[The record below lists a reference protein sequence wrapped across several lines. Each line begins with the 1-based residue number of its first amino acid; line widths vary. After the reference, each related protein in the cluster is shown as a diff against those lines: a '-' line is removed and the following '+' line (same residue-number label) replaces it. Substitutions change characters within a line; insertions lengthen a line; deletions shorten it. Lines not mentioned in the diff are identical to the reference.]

1 MKLRLL
7 SLLLLISG
15 VVHGQTP
22 PGYIKANMRFKWV
35 AGVFDSALHVPQYN
49 GTPSGIRN
57 GAWVGD
63 GAVAVDTVNNLFY
76 FRSSGAWHST
86 SSGSG
91 WLLTGNAGTTSS
103 NFIGTTDNQPLSF
116 RVNNRWAGRIYTNG
130 SVYLGDSAGVNDVQ
144 EDESNVGIGRFALKN
159 VTVSSG
165 NVASGESALYNLTVG
180 FGNVAGGL
188 ETLYNLTAG
197 SYNTAIGTSSGNN
210 AKQKVDAKNQ
220 ILIGAN
226 TYGTRDSITVL
237 GADFIKETI
246 VRGKL
251 IDSTLSAGSGTKAVR
266 WNSSTGEF
274 TYADTSEVTTPTWQ
288 QTLTAGSTLTQ
299 DNTITSTGYDF
310 SFNGQN
316 IQFNATDGVDLTGT
330 IAGTTSTISVD
341 GSQLTL
347 RNSRSGATSGLDIRA
362 DSIMIEPHLGLL
374 KIDTLAA
381 ASSQNQL
388 IGWTST
394 SGANR
399 GKVGAV
405 TIGTGLSLSS
415 GTLNSVWTASGND
428 VYSNNS
434 GNVGIGTSTPTAL
447 THLIS
452 TTEQLRIGYDAS
464 NYYKTT
470 VGSTG
475 GVTFDAVGSGSQ
487 FSFSDNVNVTG
498 TGNVFYGRWKARVDS
513 TTSSATPTI
522 NTDNVDLFKITALA
536 AAITSMT
543 TNLSGTPNDGD
554 ILELVITDNGTAR
567 AITWGASFVSTTVT
581 LPSTTTLGVT
591 LTVVLQYY
599 KSSSYGNNKW
609 HCVNYY

>member
-1 MKLRLL
+1 MRKRFLILFLL
-7 SLLLLISG
+7 VSA
-15 VVHGQTP
+15 VVYGQTP
-22 PGYIKANMRFKWV
+22 AGYIKANMRFKWT
-35 AGVFDSALHVPQYN
+35 AGIFDSALHVPQYS
-49 GTPSGIRN
+49 GTPSGTRN

-63 GAVAVDTVNNLFY
+63 GAVAIDTVNNLFY
-76 FRSSGAWHST
+76 FRSGGSWHST
-86 SSGSG
+86 SSGAG
-91 WLLTGNAGTTSS
+91 WLLTGNSGTTSS

-144 EDESNVGIGRFALKN
+144 ENESNVGIGRFALKN
-159 VTVSSG
+159 VTVGSG

-197 SYNTAIGTSSGNN
+197 SYNTASGTQALHHLTTGSNNVGIGTSSGNN

-220 ILIGAN
+220 ILIGAG
-226 TYGTRDSITVL
+226 TYGTRDSIAVI
-237 GADFIKETI
+237 GANFMKETI
-246 VRGKL
+246 LRGNL
-251 IDSTLSAGSGTKAVR
+251 IDSTLSAGAGTKAVR

-274 TYADTSEVTTPTWQ
+274 TYADTTV
-288 QTLTAGSTLTQ
+288 G
-299 DNTITSTGYDF
+299 G
-310 SFNGQN
+310 G
-316 IQFNATDGVDLTGT
+316 
-330 IAGTTSTISVD
+330 
-341 GSQLTL
+341 
-347 RNSRSGATSGLDIRA
+347 GL
-362 DSIMIEPHLGLL
+362 
-374 KIDTLAA
+374 
-381 ASSQNQL
+381 
-388 IGWTST
+388 
-394 SGANR
+394 
-399 GKVGAV
+399 
-405 TIGTGLSLSS
+405 TIGTTTIANSATGSILYDSS
-415 GTLNSVWTASGND
+415 GILSRNADLYWD
-428 VYSNNS
+428 VSNKRL
-434 GNVGIGTSTPTAL
+434 GIGTSTPTAL